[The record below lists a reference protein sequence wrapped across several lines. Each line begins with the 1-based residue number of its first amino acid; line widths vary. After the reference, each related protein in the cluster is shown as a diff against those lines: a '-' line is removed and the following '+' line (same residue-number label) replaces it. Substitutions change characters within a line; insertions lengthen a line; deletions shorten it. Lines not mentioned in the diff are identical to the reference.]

1 MTFSR
6 VNLRLISLR
15 LRLSRASSETIY
27 HWRVMMIIYRIS
39 DLTGEVHCMDLDVTD
54 AQLELYDEFGVLLQ
68 DAFPN
73 LTADEREFIKT
84 GITPEEWDE
93 YFGKA

>member
-1 MTFSR
+1 
-6 VNLRLISLR
+6 
-15 LRLSRASSETIY
+15 
-27 HWRVMMIIYRIS
+27 MMIIYRIS
-39 DLTGEVHCMDLDVTD
+39 DLTGEVHCMDLDITD

-73 LTADEREFIKT
+73 LTAEEREFIKT

>member
-1 MTFSR
+1 
-6 VNLRLISLR
+6 
-15 LRLSRASSETIY
+15 
-27 HWRVMMIIYRIS
+27 MILYRIS

-73 LTADEREFIKT
+73 LTAGER
-84 GITPEEWDE
+84 
-93 YFGKA
+93 